1 MPMAFKKYRK
11 YIKNMAPFLLTAMLL
26 FSGCSE
32 DTTDSK
38 QASEQAT
45 QTEST
50 QAGEQSDDVDDTEDA
65 EDVDEDKVT
74 ENEETNAQQPAQEAS
89 NQESDAALSNS
100 QSTIDL
106 SSLPQFS
113 GEPYIVINDN
123 VPSFTEADMTTSS
136 FETYHDLD
144 GLGRCGTAFANIG
157 QDLMPTEK
165 RGAIGQV
172 KPTGWHTVKY
182 DSVDGKY
189 LYNRCHLIGYQ
200 LTAENANEKNLITG
214 TRYLNVDGMLPFENM
229 VADYIKETNNHVL
242 YRITP
247 LFYENDLVARGVQME
262 AMSVEDNGDGI
273 LFNVYCY
280 NAQPGITIDYATGD
294 SWSDGTIPSESGTA
308 AQTDESSDSSTQSLS
323 ENNEYTQADNQ
334 TENADTSAGA
344 TYILNIDSYKFHL
357 PSCSS
362 GDQMNEENKMN
373 YTGSRDDLLSQGYDP
388 CKRCNP

>member
-1 MPMAFKKYRK
+1 MALKKYQK
-11 YIKNMAPFLLTAMLL
+11 YIKNMAPALLTVMLL

-32 DTTDSK
+32 DTTDAS

-50 QAGEQSDDVDDTEDA
+50 QAVEQSDDSNDTEDV
-65 EDVDEDKVT
+65 EEDKAI

-89 NQESDAALSNS
+89 DQESDAALSNS

-106 SSLPQFS
+106 SSIPQFS

-123 VPSFTEADMTTSS
+123 VPNFTEADMTTSS
-136 FETYHDLD
+136 FEIYHDLD

-157 QDLMPTEK
+157 EDLMPTEK
-165 RGAIGQV
+165 RSAIGQV

-214 TRYLNVDGMLPFENM
+214 TRYLNVDGMLPYENM

-247 LFYENDLVARGVQME
+247 LFYEDELVARGVQME

-273 LFNVYCY
+273 FFNVYCY

-294 SWSDGTIPSESGTA
+294 SWSDGTTPSESGTA
-308 AQTDESSDSSTQSLS
+308 VQADESFDSSTQSLS
-323 ENNEYTQADNQ
+323 ENSEYTQADDQ

-344 TYILNIDSYKFHL
+344 TYILNIDSHKFHL

-362 GDQMNEENKMN
+362 VDQMNEENKMN

-388 CKRCNP
+388 CKR

>member
-1 MPMAFKKYRK
+1 MAFKKYQK
-11 YIKNMAPFLLTAMLL
+11 YIKNMAAFLLTATLL

-38 QASEQAT
+38 QASEQTT

-50 QAGEQSDDVDDTEDA
+50 QAEEQSENIDVTEDKQ
-65 EDVDEDKVT
+65 EDNVT
-74 ENEETNAQQPAQEAS
+74 ENEESNAQHPAQEI
-89 NQESDAALSNS
+89 SDQSSEATLSDS

-113 GEPYIVINDN
+113 GEPYIVINNN
-123 VPSFTEADMTTSS
+123 VPGFTEADMTTSS

-157 QDLMPTEK
+157 EDLMPTEK

-200 LTAENANEKNLITG
+200 LTAENANAKNLITG
-214 TRYLNVDGMLPFENM
+214 TRYLNVDGMLQFENII
-229 VADYIKETNNHVL
+229 ADYIKETNNHVL

-262 AMSVEDNGDGI
+262 AMSVEDNGEGI

-280 NAQPGITIDYATGD
+280 NVQPGITIDYATGD
-294 SWSDGTIPSESGTA
+294 SWSDGTTPSESSTSV
-308 AQTDESSDSSTQSLS
+308 QTDESFDSSPQSSDSSVS
-323 ENNEYTQADNQ
+323 ENNEYTQ
-334 TENADTSAGA
+334 TENTDTSAEA
-344 TYILNIDSYKFHL
+344 TYILNADSYKFHL

-362 GDQMNEENKMN
+362 VDQMNEENKVN
-373 YTGSRDDLLSQGYDP
+373 YTGSRDDLLSQGYEP